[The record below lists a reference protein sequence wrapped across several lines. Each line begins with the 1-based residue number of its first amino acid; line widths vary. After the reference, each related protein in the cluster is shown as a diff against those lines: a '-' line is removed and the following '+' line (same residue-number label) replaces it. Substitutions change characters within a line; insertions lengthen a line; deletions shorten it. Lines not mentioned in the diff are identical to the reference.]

1 MTTPSFNIGDEVIFG
16 RPNGEQTRGRVIKV
30 NAKTIGVEQM
40 EARGQS
46 RVRTAGAKWRVARS
60 LVRHANVAAPVAP
73 VAPVASTTTTTFKVG
88 DRVSW
93 NHGSRTL
100 TGTVKRV
107 NRKTVSTVADG
118 DPSHRYWRVS
128 PRLLSAANGAAPAP
142 KAKRLD
148 ALIIQDL
155 RRIEGSLSPENLQW
169 DGERSASQAR
179 AAERR
184 LLAQQRAL
192 LAELGR
198 RPTHTELWGR

>member
-1 MTTPSFNIGDEVIFG
+1 MTTFNIGDEVIFG
-16 RPNGEQTRGRVIKV
+16 RLNGEQTRGRVVKV
-30 NAKTIGVEQM
+30 NAKSIGVEQM

-60 LVRHANVAAPVAP
+60 LVRHANGAAPAV
-73 VAPVASTTTTTFKVG
+73 VSVASTTTFRVG

-93 NHGSRTL
+93 DHGSRTL
-100 TGTVKRV
+100 TGTVVRV
-107 NRKTVSTVADG
+107 NRKTISTHADG
-118 DPSHRYWRVS
+118 APASRYWRIS
-128 PRLLSAANGAAPAP
+128 PRLLRAASGAAPAP

-155 RRIEGSLSPENLQW
+155 IRIEGSLSPENLHW

-184 LLAQQRAL
+184 LLSQQRAL
-192 LAELGR
+192 HAELGR
-198 RPTHTELWGR
+198 QPAHTELWGR

>member
-1 MTTPSFNIGDEVIFG
+1 MTTFNIGDEVVFG

-30 NAKTIGVEQM
+30 NAKSIGVEQM

-60 LVRHANVAAPVAP
+60 LVRHANGAAPAVAS
-73 VAPVASTTTTTFKVG
+73 VASVASTTTTTFKVG

-100 TGTVKRV
+100 TGMVKRV

-148 ALIIQDL
+148 ALIIQEL
-155 RRIEGSLSPENLQW
+155 RRIEGSLSPENLHW

-184 LLAQQRAL
+184 LLSQQRAL
-192 LAELGR
+192 HAELGR
-198 RPTHTELWGR
+198 QPTHTELWGR

>member
-1 MTTPSFNIGDEVIFG
+1 MTTFNIGDEVIFG
-16 RPNGEQTRGRVIKV
+16 RRNGEQTRGRVVRV
-30 NAKTIGVEQM
+30 NRKSISVEQM
-40 EARGQS
+40 ETRGQS
-46 RVRTAGAKWRVARS
+46 RVRDAGVKWRVARS
-60 LVRHANVAAPVAP
+60 LVRHAAPAAPAAP
-73 VAPVASTTTTTFKVG
+73 AVTCHRITTFTVG

-93 NHGSRTL
+93 IHCSRTL

-107 NRKTVSTVADG
+107 NRKTISTVADG
-118 DPSHRYWRVS
+118 DPDSRYWRVP

-155 RRIEGSLSPENLQW
+155 RRVESRLSPENLHW
-169 DGERSASQAR
+169 DGERSPAQAR

-184 LLAQQRAL
+184 LNAEKRAL

-198 RPTHTELWGR
+198 DPTFAEIWGA